1 MIRKIG
7 IDAGGS
13 LVKVS
18 YQEQGKLHIKTFSNL
33 ELEKVAQWL
42 VILAPDAQLV
52 ITGGKAGQ
60 LKNLLSNESY
70 IVEEFHA
77 VTNGTRYLLVQEMG
91 ILHEDFILV
100 NIGTGTSIF
109 HVKSDSFERILGSG
123 IGGGTLMGL
132 GHLITGKNDFS
143 SYTAM
148 AEIGDNRNSDLLV
161 RDIYAPNEPP
171 IFGDLT
177 AANLGKVHLN
187 EAANENDYLAS
198 VMQLI
203 GETIILLAG
212 QAAML
217 KQVSRIVFVGSTLVN
232 NIALKNVLSR
242 FKDTMSYEPI
252 FLEKGS
258 HAGAVG
264 ALID

>member
-7 IDAGGS
+7 VDAGGS
-13 LVKVS
+13 LVKIA
-18 YQEQGKLHIKTFSNL
+18 YQEQGKIHIKTFSNR
-33 ELEKVAQWL
+33 ELEKVAEWL
-42 VILAPDAQLV
+42 VFLAPDAELV

-60 LKNLLSNESY
+60 LKKLLSNDSRL
-70 IVEEFHA
+70 VGEFHA
-77 VTNGTRYLLVQEMG
+77 VTKGTRYLLEQEMSNRQ
-91 ILHEDFILV
+91 EEFILV
-100 NIGTGTSIF
+100 NIGTGTSF
-109 HVKSDSFERILGSG
+109 FYVEKDSFERVLGSG

-143 SYTAM
+143 SYITM
-148 AEIGDNRNSDLLV
+148 AEKGDNRNSDLLV

-177 AANLGKVHLN
+177 AANFGKVHVN

-212 QAAML
+212 QVARS
-217 KQVSRIVFVGSTLVN
+217 KQVNRIVFVGSTLVN
-232 NIALKNVLSR
+232 NKALKNIFSS
-242 FKDTMSYEPI
+242 FKDAMSYEPI

-258 HAGAVG
+258 HAGAIG
-264 ALID
+264 AFID

>member
-1 MIRKIG
+1 MTRKIG

-13 LVKVS
+13 LVKIA
-18 YQEQGKLHIKTFSNL
+18 YQEKGKLHIKTFSNL
-33 ELEKVAQWL
+33 ELEKIAQWL
-42 VILAPDAQLV
+42 AVLAPDAKLV
-52 ITGGKAGQ
+52 FTGGKAGQ
-60 LKNLLSNESY
+60 LKNLLINDSQ

-77 VTNGTRYLLVQEMG
+77 VTKGTRYLLEQKIGV
-91 ILHEDFILV
+91 IHEDYILV

-109 HVKSDSFERILGSG
+109 HVKFDSFERMLGSG

-132 GHLITGKNDFS
+132 GHLITGENDFS
-143 SYTAM
+143 SYAAK
-148 AEIGDNRNSDLLV
+148 AELGDNRKSDLLV
-161 RDIYAPNEPP
+161 RDIYAPDEPP

-187 EAANENDYLAS
+187 DAANENDYLAS

-217 KQVSRIVFVGSTLVN
+217 KQVKRIVFVGGTLVN
-232 NIALKNVLSR
+232 NTALKNVLSS
-242 FKDTMSYEPI
+242 FKDAMSYEPI

-258 HAGAVG
+258 HAGAIG
-264 ALID
+264 ALME